1 MLVVAVAGMLMPEP
15 PHLIAK
21 HVETHGR
28 IRPELKTTS
37 DPSVGTFA
45 EDVFTAEHATPQ

>member
-1 MLVVAVAGMLMPEP
+1 MPEA

-21 HVETHGR
+21 HVEKHGR
-28 IRPELKTTS
+28 IRPELNTTR
-37 DPSVGTFA
+37 DLRVGTFA